1 MKALLILAFLTA
13 VAGCGEGKIDP
24 EEQEKL
30 LASITSKIESIKDI
44 ETLKSIRDDFYKGV
58 DPEKI
63 PAASRLVNPIVT
75 HCRAELAGV
84 DSVVSLAVK
93 GTRERLRMKKT
104 LSDALRQLKK
114 EKVSGWEE
122 AVEIYVKTLKDVHE
136 SIKVL

>member
-1 MKALLILAFLTA
+1 MKSLLILAFLTA

-30 LASITSKIESIKDI
+30 LTSINSQIESIKNI
-44 ETLKSIRDDFYKGV
+44 ETLKSIRDDFYKDI
-58 DPEKI
+58 DPDTI
-63 PAASRLVNPIVT
+63 PAVSRLVNPIVK

-93 GTRERLRMKKT
+93 GTRERLRIKKT

-114 EKVSGWEE
+114 EKVSGWED
-122 AVEIYVKTLKDVHE
+122 AVEIYVKTLTDVHDK
-136 SIKVL
+136 IKAL